1 MKTRILLII
10 LFLIVS
16 FQVWSIENY
25 DGVVMPE
32 EKGLGTHHNDYSMFD
47 KGFFF
52 ATELQGGYS
61 LTGGSGKGLGLA
73 TVNLT
78 GGYRFS
84 EYLRAGVGIG
94 PRFYFDNHY
103 NDGCD
108 GLMRNA
114 SGKIGLALYVNVR
127 GNFIPSD
134 YRTIVPY
141 WSFNLGGSF
150 PDGFFANPTVG
161 VRIGEKR
168 SAFLLGI
175 AYALQ
180 GIRNKKDTEIKHS
193 ATSFLML
200 NIGYEF

>member
-1 MKTRILLII
+1 MKTRAWLII
-10 LFLIVS
+10 LFSIVTL
-16 FQVWSIENY
+16 QCWSVGNG
-25 DGVVMPE
+25 DDVVMPQ
-32 EKGLGTHHNDYSMFD
+32 EKGLGTHHKDYSTFN

-52 ATELQGGYS
+52 ATEAQGGYS
-61 LTGGSGKGLGLA
+61 LTGSGKGLGLA
-73 TVNLT
+73 AVNLT

-84 EYLRAGVGIG
+84 DYLRAGVGIG
-94 PRFYFDNHY
+94 PRFYFDNHD
-103 NDGCD
+103 NDGFD

-114 SGKIGLALYVNVR
+114 SGKVGLALFVNVR

-150 PDGFFANPTVG
+150 PDGFLANPTVG

-168 SAFLLGI
+168 SAFLLGL
-175 AYALQ
+175 AYTLQ
-180 GIRNKKDTEIKHS
+180 GVRQIKDAEIKHS

-200 NIGYEF
+200 NLGYEF